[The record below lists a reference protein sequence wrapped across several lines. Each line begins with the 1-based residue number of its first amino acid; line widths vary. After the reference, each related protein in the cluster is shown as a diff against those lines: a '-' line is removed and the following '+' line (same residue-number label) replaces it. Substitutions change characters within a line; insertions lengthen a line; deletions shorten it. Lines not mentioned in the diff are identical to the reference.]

1 MPEWDGPSHLH
12 WNLRGEHVLFSFLVL
27 NSFWDFLLAS
37 AILIVFCILERIIS
51 HYHDRQKHST
61 SAGAPHSHWRIALS
75 RCLLYWIAMILRLCY
90 MLATMT
96 FNTGLIIVIAT
107 SLSLTQLIIDIRS
120 SSPNAENHSFQRLD
134 RHNPS
139 DVYEYPPSPTADSTH
154 SESTIVGK
162 TRPRSKSK
170 PDDIFIHPTD
180 SNIARADAMAD
191 HLVLEERLRSNPE
204 NTSVWQEGTG
214 RDLARQFLSRQ
225 DSTPT
230 HRKSASSKAFKVGEE
245 SDSEDDGGDPARRR
259 LVS

>member
-27 NSFWDFLLAS
+27 NSFGDFLLAS
-37 AILIVFCILERIIS
+37 LILIVFCVLERIVS

-61 SAGAPHSHWRIALS
+61 SPSPWRIALW

-96 FNTGLIIVIAT
+96 FNTGLIVIIAST
-107 SLSLTQLIIDIRS
+107 LALTQLFIDIRS
-120 SSPNAENHSFQRLD
+120 SSSNTESHTFQRLD
-134 RHNPS
+134 RAHRSS
-139 DVYEYPPSPTADSTH
+139 DVYEYPPSPTANSIH
-154 SESTIVGK
+154 SESTVVNK

-191 HLVLEERLRSNPE
+191 HLVLEERLRANPDA
-204 NTSVWQEGTG
+204 SVWQDGTG
-214 RDLARQFLSRQ
+214 REMARQFMAPRRE
-225 DSTPT
+225 STPT
-230 HRKSASSKAFKVGEE
+230 HRKSASSKQFKLGEE